1 MNIDGANAGDKL
13 ERIQATTDHLLQ
25 RSENGWVVGHFFNN
39 RLSSVFQ
46 PVIEAN
52 TRNVA
57 GHAAYIR
64 SESDRTTV
72 LSPWSVFALA
82 SEDAHLVKL
91 DRLCRTIHAINYFTA
106 ASGRGALFVSVQP
119 RLLESVKD
127 DHGHAFKKILDLIE
141 VKTSRVVVEIP
152 IEVNRDSRLLKRVI
166 GNYRSHGYQ
175 VAVNHSGTKE
185 NLAAR
190 LADLHPLYPDIVR
203 LEASAL
209 LPHGGQESVVHA
221 IRRSGALILV
231 HEIETKQQMTA
242 AINAGADFLQGRL
255 LGMPRRAIE
264 ADAQAAD
271 GRTITGT
278 DRSQRPKPDYGSL

>member
-1 MNIDGANAGDKL
+1 MNIDGANAGDRL

-25 RSENGWVVGHFFNN
+25 RSENGWIVGHFFNN

-46 PVIEAN
+46 PVFEAN

-106 ASGRGALFVSVQP
+106 ASGQGVLFVSVQP

-141 VKTSRVVVEIP
+141 VKTSRVMIEIP

-185 NLAAR
+185 NWRPDSPICVHCIQISSGWR
-190 LADLHPLYPDIVR
+190 LPPCCHMA
-203 LEASAL
+203 
-209 LPHGGQESVVHA
+209 GTESVVDA
-221 IRRSGALILV
+221 IRRLGASILV
-231 HEIETKQQMTA
+231 HEIETEQQMMA

-264 ADAQAAD
+264 A
-271 GRTITGT
+271 GRTWW
-278 DRSQRPKPDYGSL
+278 QEP